1 MKRKYSLQATGHISL
16 LYFYTECD
24 PLHWLPKCYTS
35 IPTLSSTTDISFSP
49 GNIPCCSA
57 VLPFSGGLRQRH
69 LGAPVHGYT
78 IRDQVNK
85 GQRKGWVRSHRMPP
99 DPRWQESSWRRG
111 GKTARL
117 DGIVATKILVFSVLW
132 SQTKFAE
139 TEFGANRKMDL
150 TLKLAEGRTQ

>member
-1 MKRKYSLQATGHISL
+1 MKRKYSLQAIGHISL

-78 IRDQVNK
+78 IRGQVNK
-85 GQRKGWVRSHRMPP
+85 GQRKGWVRSHRMPG
-99 DPRWQESSWRRG
+99 DPRCPESSWRRG
-111 GKTARL
+111 GKPARL
-117 DGIVATKILVFSVLW
+117 DGIVDNKILVFSARY
-132 SQTKFAE
+132 SQIKFAE
-139 TEFGANRKMDL
+139 TEFGANRKTAL
-150 TLKLAEGRTQ
+150 TLKPTEGRTQ